1 MPHIFSCPTEAS
13 MSTYLRSL
21 ASWEGIVMSAEII
34 PFVRDRRRD
43 RVRHIGS
50 RSLATPDDL
59 VMDHLDTA
67 PCEAAWLKVPQAES
81 YNG

>member
-1 MPHIFSCPTEAS
+1 
-13 MSTYLRSL
+13 MSAYLRSL

-43 RVRHIGS
+43 RVRKIGS

-67 PCEAAWLKVPQAES
+67 PCEAAWPKVPQAES
-81 YNG
+81 CNG